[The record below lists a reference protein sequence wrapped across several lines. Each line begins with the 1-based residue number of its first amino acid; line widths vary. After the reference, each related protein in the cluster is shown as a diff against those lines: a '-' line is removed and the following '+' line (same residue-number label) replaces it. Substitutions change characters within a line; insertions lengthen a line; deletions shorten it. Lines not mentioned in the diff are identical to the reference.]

1 MYWELVN
8 RLPLYGS
15 GYLPGPETGE
25 ARCLLFSAYFT
36 IKRLCSEIHLYEFLT
51 GHHRRSWLRYFRGF
65 FRYVKSKCRDL
76 TRIHLLHMCILL
88 FSI

>member
-36 IKRLCSEIHLYEFLT
+36 IQRLCSETHLCEFQA
-51 GHHRRSWLRYFRGF
+51 GYRRWSWLKYFMVSFG
-65 FRYVKSKCRDL
+65 
-76 TRIHLLHMCILL
+76 M
-88 FSI
+88 